1 MLCVEDRHII
11 QTLPPDT
18 PNEPLDIRILPR
30 TARGNDHLKI
40 HGVRFHHDIRWNLEI
55 LKVTHEGLNAAQDA
69 LPAQA
74 VVPG

>member
-1 MLCVEDRHII
+1 
-11 QTLPPDT
+11 
-18 PNEPLDIRILPR
+18 
-30 TARGNDHLKI
+30 
-40 HGVRFHHDIRWNLEI
+40 VRFHHDIRWNLEI